1 MKGNSEGNS
10 WDIFFPLYTGVT
22 LPMYV
27 PTTGFRLMVLRNI
40 RVEKILLRLPVLQ
53 WNKHPTQFNLKKL
66 KRENLKSV
74 IVHCQRSLISQ
85 FLFLVFIQYVFERQ
99 IPNVLINKFSKIVIG
114 KDFPLK
120 FFHKKNICITI
131 W

>member
-27 PTTGFRLMVLRNI
+27 PTTGFRLMVSRNI

-53 WNKHPTQFNLKKL
+53 
-66 KRENLKSV
+66 
-74 IVHCQRSLISQ
+74 
-85 FLFLVFIQYVFERQ
+85 
-99 IPNVLINKFSKIVIG
+99 
-114 KDFPLK
+114 
-120 FFHKKNICITI
+120 
-131 W
+131 

>member
-53 WNKHPTQFNLKKL
+53 WNKHSTQFNLKKL
-66 KRENLKSV
+66 KRENLKNV

>member
-66 KRENLKSV
+66 KRVNLKSV
-74 IVHCQRSLISQ
+74 IVHCQWSLISQ
-85 FLFLVFIQYVFERQ
+85 FLFLVFIQYVFECQ